1 MMNKFGVLFLLMAST
16 SYAEHMP
23 APTDEF
29 LYQLKQSLVKVATT
43 TKSGGHGFGTGV
55 AISKDHVVT
64 NCHVLTN
71 ANGISISK
79 WGVEYAPLSLQVDW
93 KHDLC
98 ILKFEWADLKPVAMS
113 DNDSLQYEQP
123 VISISMPTDSPA
135 PYVALSN
142 IKALYP
148 MDDAEVV
155 RTEAAFSIGAS
166 GSPIFDY
173 AGKLIGIS
181 TFKSPGRKAYYY
193 NMPVKWI
200 KALLTHESTDLNA
213 LHDLPF
219 WDAPE
224 DKRPFFMRIVMPFQN
239 NRWLDVQKVAMDWVV
254 DQPKNAEAWYYLGAS
269 FQHLGDM
276 ANAIQNYKKALSFHQ
291 LHPASLSALA
301 LIAQSQGDSVAL
313 SKIKSQVKGISHEAL
328 EGLNDILSANQSP
341 VNH

>member
-1 MMNKFGVLFLLMAST
+1 MNKLGVLFLLVAT
-16 SYAEHMP
+16 ASYADDLP
-23 APTDEF
+23 APTDDF
-29 LYQLKQSLVKVATT
+29 LYELKQSLVKVATT

-79 WGVEYAPLSLQVDW
+79 WGVEYAPLSLQADW

-98 ILKFEWADLKPVAMS
+98 ILKFEWADLKPVLMS

-166 GSPIFDY
+166 GSPVFDY
-173 AGKLIGIS
+173 TGKLIGIS

-200 KALLTHESTDLNA
+200 KTLLTQEPTELNA
-213 LHDLPF
+213 LHDSPF

-224 DKRPFFMRIVMPFQN
+224 DKRPFFMRVVMPFQN
-239 NRWLDVQKVAMDWVV
+239 NRWLDVQKVAMEWVV
-254 DQPKNAEAWYYLGAS
+254 EQPQNAEAWYYLGTS
-269 FQHLGDM
+269 FQYLGDLE
-276 ANAIQNYKKALSFHQ
+276 NAIKHYKKAL
-291 LHPASLSALA
+291 LYNPIHPATKSALA
-301 LIAQSQGDSVAL
+301 MLAESHGDSAMPIQINAQANDTEVKQAE
-313 SKIKSQVKGISHEAL
+313 VKGGGHEVL
-328 EGLNDILSANQSP
+328 K
-341 VNH
+341 